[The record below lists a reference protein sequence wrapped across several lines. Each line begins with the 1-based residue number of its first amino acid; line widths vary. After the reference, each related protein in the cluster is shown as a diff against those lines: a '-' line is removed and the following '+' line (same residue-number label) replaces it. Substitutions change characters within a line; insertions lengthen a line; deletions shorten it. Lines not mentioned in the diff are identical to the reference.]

1 MWAKAASEKNTLPWG
16 AMTRW
21 AVPVARVWPAKAA
34 YKQAT
39 VGLLDLQPR
48 TQRGLPE
55 KQTSIHFSHVSL
67 WLWGILGLF
76 HLRTF
81 HLLLPALAVY
91 CTHWVVSRVA
101 HHNRCMPQP
110 QFFSNANILKTR
122 PSKSAHKHVL
132 WTEKV
137 HNKSS
142 VYSHGSRENCH
153 HISYCSRLRLA
164 KHVTQSFLGT
174 N

>member
-1 MWAKAASEKNTLPWG
+1 MKKIHFHEEQWHDEQSLSLVSGRP
-16 AMTRW
+16 
-21 AVPVARVWPAKAA
+21 
-34 YKQAT
+34 KQPT
-39 VGLLDLQPR
+39 SKRQWVFSIYSP
-48 TQRGLPE
+48 GLPE